1 MSSRELS
8 EWIALAN
15 IDDESM
21 MRAEMEWRVN
31 AKLGNR

>member
-15 IDDESM
+15 IDDESL
-21 MRAEMEWRVN
+21 MREEMEQRVTS
-31 AKLGNR
+31 KLGH